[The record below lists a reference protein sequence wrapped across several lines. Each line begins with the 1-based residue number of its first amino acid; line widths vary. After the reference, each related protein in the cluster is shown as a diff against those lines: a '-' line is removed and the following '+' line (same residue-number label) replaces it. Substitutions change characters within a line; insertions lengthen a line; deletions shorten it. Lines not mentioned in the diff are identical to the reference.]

1 MEYVRVSEEY
11 SALAEKVIENHEDLH
26 WIRKLNVRIGYL
38 ESNREKKKSGR
49 FVLGECIRVQ
59 DLYRPFVPHDF
70 LIVIYRSN
78 TIALTEK
85 QMEILMYH
93 ELLHIG
99 IDEAGEELKYVV
111 NPHDLEE
118 FRAVADKYGVD
129 WAE

>member
-1 MEYVRVSEEY
+1 M
-11 SALAEKVIENHEDLH
+11 
-26 WIRKLNVRIGYL
+26 RIGYL
-38 ESNREKKKSGR
+38 ASNWEKKKSGR
-49 FVLGECIRVQ
+49 FVLGECIRVK

-70 LIVIYRSN
+70 LIVIYRRN

-118 FRAVADKYGVD
+118 FRAVADRYGVD